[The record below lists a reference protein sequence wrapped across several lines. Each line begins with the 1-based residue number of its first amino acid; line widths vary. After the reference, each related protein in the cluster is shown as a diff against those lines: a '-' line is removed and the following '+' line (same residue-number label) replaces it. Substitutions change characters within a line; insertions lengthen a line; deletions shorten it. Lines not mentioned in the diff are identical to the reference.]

1 MKKLT
6 AILGVFG
13 LLGIDALAV
22 GVPQTMDQATFNETL
37 LEISNWGRW
46 GNDDEL
52 GTLNTITPRMRVQAA
67 ALVQEGSAISL
78 ALPLNK
84 IADSINQKPFE
95 HEVFIFGGDEA
106 FDMDPD
112 EIPQAAG
119 DVFKIDYHGFGHSHM
134 DALPHFAYGGKMYNG
149 FPFEMNVDDGFS
161 KLGVE
166 NIAVTGVFTRGVL
179 VDMPRFLGIDFLEP
193 GTAITVND
201 LEAWE
206 KASGVTVG
214 AGDALL
220 VRTGRWKKVAEDGQ
234 WNFIQEAAGMHASV
248 ARWLKKRDVA
258 VIGCDGV
265 SDVMPSGVTGRF
277 NPLHELA
284 LIGLG
289 MPIFDNLD
297 LDLLAE
303 KASATGRV
311 TFLFV
316 ASPLRV
322 HGATGSPL
330 NPLAVF

>member
-6 AILGVFG
+6 AMVGVLA

-22 GVPQTMDQATFNETL
+22 GVPQAMDQAAFNATL

-46 GNDDEL
+46 GEDDEL
-52 GTLNTITPRMRVQAA
+52 GTLNTITPSVRAKAA
-67 ALVQEGSAISL
+67 ALVKEGATISL
-78 ALPLNK
+78 SLPLNK
-84 IADSINQKPFE
+84 IADSVNQKPFE

-106 FDMDPD
+106 FDMDPED
-112 EIPQAAG
+112 IPQAAG

-149 FPFEMNVDDGFS
+149 FPFEMNVDEGFS
-161 KLGVE
+161 RLGVE
-166 NIAVTGVFTRGVL
+166 NIAEVGVFTRGVL
-179 VDMPRFLGIDFLEP
+179 VDMPRFLGVDFLEP
-193 GTAITVND
+193 GTAITVSD

-206 KASGVTVG
+206 KDSGVRVG
-214 AGDALL
+214 VGDALL

-248 ARWLKKRDVA
+248 ARWLKERDIA

-265 SDVMPSGVTGRF
+265 SDVMPSGVKGRF
-277 NPLHELA
+277 NPLHELV

-297 LDLLAE
+297 LDRLAE
-303 KASATGRV
+303 KVAATGRT

-316 ASPLRV
+316 AAPLRV
-322 HGATGSPL
+322 EGATGSPL

>member
-6 AILGVFG
+6 AMVGVLA

-22 GVPQTMDQATFNETL
+22 GVPQAMDQAAFNATL

-46 GNDDEL
+46 GEDDEL
-52 GTLNTITPRMRVQAA
+52 GTLNTITPSVRAKAA
-67 ALVQEGSAISL
+67 ALVKEGATISL
-78 ALPLNK
+78 SLPLNK
-84 IADSINQKPFE
+84 IADSVNQKPFE

-106 FDMDPD
+106 FDMDPED
-112 EIPQAAG
+112 IPQAAG

-149 FPFEMNVDDGFS
+149 FPFEMNVDEGFS
-161 KLGVE
+161 RLGVE
-166 NIAVTGVFTRGVL
+166 NIAEVGVFTRGVL
-179 VDMPRFLGIDFLEP
+179 VDMPRFLGVDFLEP
-193 GTAITVND
+193 GTAITVSD

-206 KASGVTVG
+206 KYSGVRVG
-214 AGDALL
+214 VGDALL

-248 ARWLKKRDVA
+248 ARWLKERDIA

-265 SDVMPSGVTGRF
+265 SDVMPSGVKGRF
-277 NPLHELA
+277 NPLHELV

-297 LDLLAE
+297 LDRLAE
-303 KASATGRV
+303 KAAATGRT

-316 ASPLRV
+316 AAPLRV
-322 HGATGSPL
+322 EGATGSPL